1 MSDPARNRAQLRIQ
15 ALSELI
21 SYAVN
26 ADAAMYKDR
35 SEWYRTLIRA
45 GVEISEEA
53 KKLETELSARA
64 VQEGELTVTA
74 VSTAA
79 KISRQAVY
87 SRAEVKYPDG
97 LPE

>member
-1 MSDPARNRAQLRIQ
+1 MADPARMRAQLRIQ

-21 SYAVN
+21 SFASN
-26 ADAAMYKDR
+26 ADSAMYRDKA
-35 SEWYRTLIRA
+35 EWYRNLIRV

-74 VSTAA
+74 VATAA

-87 SRAEVKYPDG
+87 SRAETQYPDG
-97 LPE
+97 MPE

>member
-1 MSDPARNRAQLRIQ
+1 MDDPARNRAQLRIQ

-21 SYAVN
+21 SYTVTT
-26 ADAAMYKDR
+26 DSTLHKDR
-35 SEWYRTLIRA
+35 SEWYRSLIRA
-45 GVEISEEA
+45 AMEISTEA

-64 VQEGELTVTA
+64 VQEGALTVTA

-87 SRAEVKYPDG
+87 SRAETEYPDG